1 MSTLFEIDK
10 AIEAFFEENVDPETG
25 ELLNIEQL
33 DELQLAREQKIEN
46 VGLYIKNLEAE
57 ATAVENQEKIFADRK
72 KRIRKKIEGL
82 KGFLGYALDGKP
94 FKTDR
99 VVMSFRKSESVLVKD
114 DYLVPDEYC
123 NITVVRKPDKKVLKD
138 ALKKGKEIMGCELVE
153 KNNVQIK

>member
-10 AIEAFFEENVDPETG
+10 AIETFFEENVDPETG

-57 ATAVENQEKIFADRK
+57 ADAVENQEKVFADRK

-82 KGFLGYALDGKP
+82 KGFLGYALNGQK

-99 VVMSFRKSESVLVKD
+99 VEMSFRKSESVLIKD
-114 DYLVPDEYC
+114 EYLIPDEYC
-123 NITVVRKPDKKVLKD
+123 EFTMVRKPNKKNLKD
-138 ALKKGKEIMGCELVE
+138 ALKKGKELMGVELVE
-153 KNNVQIK
+153 KQNVQIK

>member
-1 MSTLFEIDK
+1 MTLFEIDK
-10 AIEAFFEENVDPETG
+10 AIADFEFEIDEDTG
-25 ELLNIEQL
+25 EILNPNALE
-33 DELQLAREQKIEN
+33 ELEMAREQKIEN

-99 VVMSFRKSESVLVKD
+99 VVMSFRRSESVHITD
-114 DYLVPDEYC
+114 EYLIPDEYKLF
-123 NITVVRKPDKKVLKD
+123 TVVKKPDKKVLKD
-138 ALKKGKEIMGCELVE
+138 ALKKGKDIMGCELVE